1 MASTGS
7 LGEPSSQSEP
17 PLKELIDEV
26 DLRHPDADVF
36 ICNITHAYSDE
47 VGGVKTTTYTQD
59 QITDLH
65 EGVDDINA
73 DMSTQLASK
82 VDGIIDIDSVL
93 NPATETMANDGLHP
107 NPDGLGRHLPTKYGA
122 N

>member
-1 MASTGS
+1 MFDD
-7 LGEPSSQSEP
+7 
-17 PLKELIDEV
+17 LKELIDEV

-36 ICNITHAYSDE
+36 ICNLTHAYSDE

-65 EGVDDINA
+65 EGVDAINA
-73 DMSTQLASK
+73 DMSTQLSSK

-107 NPDGLGRHLPTKYGA
+107 NPDGIEDIADEIWSELKDFY
-122 N
+122 NW